1 MKLGV
6 LGLAAI
12 FSLAQAAPTWAQDH
26 LLPDPGVFGE
36 TDAFLVQVRLVF
48 AQAFEEGVLLRAVV
62 IPSFEKEYAVG
73 LRETAKGC
81 EVFLLT
87 PSTQIWNTELIRDYE
102 RGELRCYVNGK
113 PLPLKDDKNYQRL
126 KANNPSDYKD
136 IRVTR
141 QSRPVPKDLADNLR
155 HLWNERLLEV
165 EDSDELDGQDGE
177 TYYFSLSDAGSVPVS
192 GHIWS
197 PKPDSKVGRLVAV
210 VPTLADFASGKADA
224 ARLAAQIER
233 ATKK

>member
-1 MKLGV
+1 MKIGV

-12 FSLAQAAPTWAQDH
+12 LSLAQAAPTWAQDH
-26 LLPDPGVFGE
+26 LLPDIGVFGE
-36 TDAFLVQVRLVF
+36 PDEFLVNVRLIF

-73 LRETAKGC
+73 MRETAKGC

-102 RGELRCYVNGK
+102 RGKTLSVVNGK

-126 KANNPSDYKD
+126 KTNNPSDYRD

-141 QSRPVPKDLADNLR
+141 KARPVPKDLADNLR
-155 HLWNERLLEV
+155 HLWNERLQEV
-165 EDSDELDGQDGE
+165 EGSDKLDGMDGE
-177 TYYFSLSDAGSVPVS
+177 TYYFSLSDIGRMPVS

-197 PKPDSKVGRLVAV
+197 PKPDSKAGRLVAV
-210 VPTLADFASGKADA
+210 IPTLADFAIGKADA
-224 ARLAAQIER
+224 ARLAAQVER